1 MEKALGAFERYAIY
15 ALTGLMML
23 VVLLSILELAWTI
36 LQDIVSPPVVF
47 LEIDELLDIFGLF
60 LLVLIGI
67 ELLETLKAYL
77 KDNVVHVE
85 VMLIVA
91 LIAIARKVIILDL
104 SKLDGGTLI
113 GIGVIVIALSAGY
126 LLVRRGGTDICAKAP
141 KD

>member
-1 MEKALGAFERYAIY
+1 MEKALGSFEKYAIY

-23 VVLLSILELAWTI
+23 VVLLSILELAWTL
-36 LQDIVSPPVVF
+36 LQDIISPPVVF

-104 SKLDGGTLI
+104 SKLDGPTLI
-113 GIGVIVIALSAGY
+113 GIGLIVVALSLGY
-126 LLVRRGGTDICAKAP
+126 VLVRRGGTDICAKP
-141 KD
+141 TKD